1 MARCGRCGFFKSYE
15 GVSKQAGVCL
25 MFRGLEVPE
34 DALWEHR
41 SCFEYTQRLPDWTPE
56 QHFDF
61 EMKRYNV
68 ESNSIASKRAFVFSS
83 AALVISIITMLSRWF

>member
-34 DALWEHR
+34 DEND
-41 SCFEYTQRLPDWTPE
+41 SQ
-56 QHFDF
+56 
-61 EMKRYNV
+61 
-68 ESNSIASKRAFVFSS
+68 
-83 AALVISIITMLSRWF
+83 

>member
-1 MARCGRCGFFKSYE
+1 
-15 GVSKQAGVCL
+15 

-56 QHFDF
+56 QHFEF

-68 ESNSIASKRAFVFSS
+68 ERNSILSRRALFFSCG
-83 AALVISIITMLSRWF
+83 ALVVSIAGLVIKVLF